1 MFSQRVE
8 GVMDRKKLLTTSAET
23 SVSKATKLMAMKH
36 VGAILILEEERLVG
50 IFTERD
56 AVFRVLAR
64 GRDPEATPL
73 ADVMTP
79 SPRTI
84 SPREPFGRA
93 LATMH
98 KNGFRH
104 LPVVENGVT
113 LGIVSSR
120 SALDPEMEEFVC
132 EARRREAFAS
142 KA

>member
-8 GVMDRKKLLTTSAET
+8 GVMDRKKLLTTSSDT

-36 VGAILILEEERLVG
+36 VGAILILEEEHLVG

-64 GRDPEATPL
+64 GRDPDATPL

-79 SPRTI
+79 WPKTI
-84 SPREPFGRA
+84 SPQEPFGRA

-132 EARRREAFAS
+132 EARRREAFSS